1 MANINEILPRGIVRE
16 YMTSPILSV
25 YNDATVKE
33 VANFMSSH
41 KTSVV
46 LVKNKTHRYTGV
58 VTDNDFTHKV
68 AVKAYSVNTTT
79 IESVLSAPIKAAM
92 ARCLWQMQT
101 E

>member
-1 MANINEILPRGIVRE
+1 MTNINEILPRSCRFYEFTQNIC
-16 YMTSPILSV
+16 
-25 YNDATVKE
+25 
-33 VANFMSSH
+33 
-41 KTSVV
+41 V

-92 ARCLWQMQT
+92 ARCLWQMQM

>member
-25 YNDATVKE
+25 NNDATVKE

-58 VTDNDFTHKV
+58 VTDKEGPSQID
-68 AVKAYSVNTTT
+68 
-79 IESVLSAPIKAAM
+79 
-92 ARCLWQMQT
+92 
-101 E
+101 

>member
-1 MANINEILPRGIVRE
+1 
-16 YMTSPILSV
+16 MTSPILSV

-46 LVKNKTHRYTGV
+46 LVKNKTHGYIGV

-79 IESVLSAPIKAAM
+79 IESVLSAPIKAVDGSMLM
-92 ARCLWQMQT
+92 ADASGIML
-101 E
+101 ESGIL